1 VLALSLFASIAA
13 CGSHGSAKPALGP
26 PPALPEQRRATRFT
40 PLPEWYWEPVYP
52 ELRGAPKPVE
62 LPVAEESLT
71 RLEGATRVWD
81 ELGAEARE
89 RLRRDGVLLEGS
101 GEGAHSVRAL
111 PAAAR
116 LGMGAFY
123 MDMREQRVPYV
134 VTLDAL
140 AFAVHVAFE
149 RALAEMEDMVLG
161 PDLDVFAAEL
171 EARLTA
177 EQQGVGVEVGE
188 ALRLA
193 RGVIAVARGL
203 ASDGTLAPPPDLGPV
218 VGQEIARVIAHAGPG
233 ASPLLGAPIDYGRF
247 AVPRG
252 AGRPGS
258 FRALAWL
265 ATAPLLFVAQ
275 SEAPGAVVG
284 VATSRL
290 HARTA
295 MLLARVAE
303 RDFGPA
309 IHGSWSRI
317 SRLLAFVWGPSDDLA
332 PPELAELATSLNV
345 TLDDPKHIANVV
357 SVDRLRHRA
366 ARGREPLLFDGAGA
380 PGRAGIG
387 MRLFGACA
395 APDSVALATLAR
407 AHESKMPQVLDL
419 AVWIGAPEARAM
431 LHEAGGDGFAG
442 YDAWLARAVAAR
454 PGEEAPSRHASVYGS
469 LLDVVM
475 TWLAPSEAAPR
486 ASASA
491 TAQRAAVESAL
502 AAWTYA
508 RHDAQPLARPRPPRA
523 PHVAKELQVTGSPLP
538 AFVEEAPEVI
548 ARLVAT
554 VGQMRRGLTA
564 IGGLSVRS
572 SAMVTLAEVEDMLRA
587 ALRVST
593 RGANDEALSSE
604 DLAAL
609 ASLPARF
616 GRLED
621 PGADGAPAMVPL
633 VAEVYV
639 DAAADRVLSTA
650 TGFVEPVVMV
660 AREPATGRL
669 VLAVGAHVAHRELV
683 EARGQRSTDA
693 SYRARI
699 GGENGGAPAA
709 PVAAPAA
716 PPPPP
721 APAPPAQP

>member
-1 VLALSLFASIAA
+1 LKTPRRALLAVLAVSLFATLTA
-13 CGSHGSAKPALGP
+13 CSSHGSTKGALGP
-26 PPALPEQRRATRFT
+26 PPALPEQRRAVRFT

-52 ELRGAPKPVE
+52 DVHGGAARPVE
-62 LPVAEESLT
+62 LPLTDESLV

-81 ELGAEARE
+81 ELGADGRE
-89 RLRRDGVLLEGS
+89 RLRRDGVVLES
-101 GEGAHSVRAL
+101 TAEGAHPILAL
-111 PAAAR
+111 PGPAR

-149 RALAEMEDMVLG
+149 RALAEVEDTVLG
-161 PDLDVFAAEL
+161 PDLDVFVAEL
-171 EARLTA
+171 ETRLTA
-177 EQQGVGVEVGE
+177 EQKGAGVEVGE

-193 RGVIAVARGL
+193 RGILAVARGL
-203 ASDGTLAPPPDLGPV
+203 ASDGTLAPPPDLAPV
-218 VGQEIARVIAHAGPG
+218 VAQEIARVNAHAGPS

-252 AGRPGS
+252 AARPGS
-258 FRALAWL
+258 FRALTWL

-275 SEAPGAVVG
+275 SEAPGAMVG
-284 VATSRL
+284 VATSRV

-295 MLLARVAE
+295 MLLARVTE
-303 RDFGPA
+303 RDFDPA
-309 IHGSWSRI
+309 IHASWSRI
-317 SRLLAFVWGPSDDLA
+317 SRLLTFVWGPSDDLA
-332 PPELAELATSLNV
+332 PGELVDLATALNV
-345 TLDDPKHIANVV
+345 TVEDPKHVANVV
-357 SVDRLRHRA
+357 TVDRLRHRA

-387 MRLFGACA
+387 MRLFGAFA
-395 APDSVALATLAR
+395 APDSVALAALAR
-407 AHESKMPQVLDL
+407 AHESKIPQALDL

-431 LHEAGGDGFAG
+431 LHEAGGDGLAG
-442 YDAWLARAVAAR
+442 YDAALARAVAAR
-454 PGEEAPSRHASVYGS
+454 PGDDAPSRHASVYGS

-475 TWLAPSEAAPR
+475 TWLAPVDEAAR
-486 ASASA
+486 ASPV
-491 TAQRAAVESAL
+491 AQRASVESAL

-508 RHDAQPLARPRPPRA
+508 RHDAQPLSRPRPPRA
-523 PHVAKELQVTGSPLP
+523 PHAAKELQVTGAPLP
-538 AFVEEAPEVI
+538 AFVEAAPEVI

-554 VGQMRRGLTA
+554 VGQMRRGLGA
-564 IGGLSVRS
+564 IGGLPATSPG
-572 SAMVTLAEVEDMLRA
+572 MVTLAEVDDMLRVT
-587 ALRVST
+587 LRVAT

-621 PGADGAPAMVPL
+621 PGDDGGAAMVPL
-633 VAEVYV
+633 VAELYV

-650 TGFVEPVVMV
+650 TGLVEPAVMV
-660 AREPATGRL
+660 VREPATGRL
-669 VLAVGAHVAHRELV
+669 MVAVGAHVGHRELV

-699 GGENGGAPAA
+699 RGEIRPAPAA
-709 PVAAPAA
+709 PA
-716 PPPPP
+716 PP
-721 APAPPAQP
+721 